1 MKRVTFNFSWLYFLI
16 FSLVLVSCQ
25 DSLDDTF
32 PERENAS
39 NIQSKIITIDQAKE
53 TAVKFMNQNGKQAKG
68 LPNFTEEFITEVQ
81 TIENDKETPIM

>member
-16 FSLVLVSCQ
+16 FSLILVSCQ

-39 NIQSKIITIDQAKE
+39 NIQSKIITID
-53 TAVKFMNQNGKQAKG
+53 
-68 LPNFTEEFITEVQ
+68 
-81 TIENDKETPIM
+81 